1 MACRVHLVLEPPAK
15 RLRKGDN
22 FVDKI
27 YWDVRPSRFTRVQLD
42 SVFSFDQ
49 VAYSTD
55 DGRSCGAHEGRSV
68 ERALYDGLAE

>member
-27 YWDVRPSRFTRVQLD
+27 YWDVRPSRFTRVQD
-42 SVFSFDQ
+42 SNLFISIKWQ
-49 VAYSTD
+49 QY
-55 DGRSCGAHEGRSV
+55 R
-68 ERALYDGLAE
+68 

>member
-27 YWDVRPSRFTRVQLD
+27 YWDVRPSRFTRVQD
-42 SVFSFDQ
+42 SDLFMIRWHTVPMMD
-49 VAYSTD
+49 AAA
-55 DGRSCGAHEGRSV
+55 AHTKGGV
-68 ERALYDGLAE
+68 